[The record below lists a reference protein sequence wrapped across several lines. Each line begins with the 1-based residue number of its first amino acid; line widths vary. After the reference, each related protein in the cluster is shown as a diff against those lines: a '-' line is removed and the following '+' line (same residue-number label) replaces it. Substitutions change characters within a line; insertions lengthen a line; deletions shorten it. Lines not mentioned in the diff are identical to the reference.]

1 MEVHKTHAN
10 LDMHWMHDPLQSA
23 LDATLDV
30 AQTVPVHDHTSGV
43 TVTTAARGVADRT
56 WLIAIAASM
65 WGFSGLL
72 RAPLSKEYASSSIV
86 LGEHLILVLLVS
98 PVLVGALRAWWRS
111 PWRTRIAIVVIGGGS
126 SALATTLFT
135 LAFRTGDPI
144 TPQVLQKLQPLLAL
158 TFAAMLLGER
168 LRPRFAFFA
177 VPALIGAWLLAFP
190 SPFSVGVK
198 TLTPALLGL
207 GAAAL
212 WALGTVLGRLA
223 SRDLQFHHVTALRF
237 FFGMLTLLVIV
248 PATGSPFLLP
258 VGTWPRL
265 LLLALVPG
273 LIALILYYFGLKT
286 TPASRATLAE
296 LAFPLTAAAV
306 GVLIQHASLQP
317 TQWAGFTLVLVT
329 IIALALHE
337 RTQERTA
344 VRARNDA
351 AAGVPESPE
360 RTPSASRA

>member
-1 MEVHKTHAN
+1 M
-10 LDMHWMHDPLQSA
+10 S
-23 LDATLDV
+23 
-30 AQTVPVHDHTSGV
+30 TVRR
-43 TVTTAARGVADRT
+43 AVADRT

-98 PVLVGALRAWWRS
+98 PVLVGALRSWWRAS
-111 PWRTRIAIVVIGGGS
+111 WRTRIATIVIGGGS

-158 TFAAMLLGER
+158 AFAAAILGER

-177 VPALIGAWLLAFP
+177 VPALIGAWFLAFP
-190 SPFSVGVK
+190 KPFAVGVGS
-198 TLTPALLGL
+198 LTPALLGL

-223 SRDLQFHHVTALRF
+223 SKELAFHHVTALRF
-237 FFGMLTLLVIV
+237 FFGFLTLLVVV
-248 PATGSPFLLP
+248 PAMGAPLTLP
-258 VGTWPRL
+258 MSTWPRL
-265 LLLALVPG
+265 LSLALVPG
-273 LIALILYYFGLKT
+273 LLALVLYYFGLKQ
-286 TPASRATLAE
+286 TPASRATFAE
-296 LAFPLTAAAV
+296 LAFPLTAAAM
-306 GVLIQHASLQP
+306 GVFIQHATLLP
-317 TQWAGFTLVLVT
+317 TQWAGFGIVLATV
-329 IIALALHE
+329 IALAWHE

-344 VRARNDA
+344 VR
-351 AAGVPESPE
+351 VPDLVPD
-360 RTPSASRA
+360 TPAPDSTPATRRG